1 MLYKMFKGFMIG
13 NPVFSC
19 QNGLIGDG
27 AAYSIED
34 VHNLYWHGL
43 VSYSN
48 YYNWTQQ
55 GCNDPNNV
63 KNANCQYIYNLIG
76 SQLGVIVQEKRSFT
90 DDMNWPS
97 VDPDDLFQD
106 FCTGNGSLTFV
117 NSPTPTDPV
126 NTCDSEIGDLITE
139 YLNRPEVQYALA
151 VIPKQWEVCNELQYV
166 VDVGTMVDFYIN
178 IFQKK
183 PSIKILIYS
192 GDLDILTVPFG
203 YTQPCLSQMSS
214 QITSPWQPWF
224 VNGATAGYVETY
236 DKFTYATIKGAGHE
250 APLYQPISSSQL
262 IYRFLT
268 TGSLEDRNPRPIRKQ
283 RFYKS
288 QSDMLRHYGLL
299 SRLSKK

>member
-1 MLYKMFKGFMIG
+1 
-13 NPVFSC
+13 
-19 QNGLIGDG
+19 
-27 AAYSIED
+27 
-34 VHNLYWHGL
+34 
-43 VSYSN
+43 
-48 YYNWTQQ
+48 
-55 GCNDPNNV
+55 
-63 KNANCQYIYNLIG
+63 
-76 SQLGVIVQEKRSFT
+76 
-90 DDMNWPS
+90 
-97 VDPDDLFQD
+97 
-106 FCTGNGSLTFV
+106 
-117 NSPTPTDPV
+117 
-126 NTCDSEIGDLITE
+126 
-139 YLNRPEVQYALA
+139 
-151 VIPKQWEVCNELQYV
+151 
-166 VDVGTMVDFYIN
+166 MVDFYIN

-224 VNGATAGYVETY
+224 VNGVTAGYVETY

-283 RFYKS
+283 RSYKS
-288 QSDMLRHYGLL
+288 QSDMLRHYGIL